1 MNHNIL
7 FLLLIALCLG
17 GCDSAAPRL
26 PEKPE
31 GPSPVQVLQ
40 DRVESERQSRIAA
53 EQATVR
59 ESEHRRRWE
68 LAATA
73 ATILAL
79 VGFLLG
85 TILGSRGRRHAEEQS
100 TL

>member
-1 MNHNIL
+1 MNHNLL
-7 FLLLIALCLG
+7 FLLLTAICLSS
-17 GCDSAAPRL
+17 CNPAPQE
-26 PEKPE
+26 PQQ

-40 DRVESERQSRIAA
+40 DRVESERQSRIEAQ
-53 EQATVR
+53 QATVR

-73 ATILAL
+73 ASILAL
-79 VGFLLG
+79 AGFLLG
-85 TILGSRGRRHAEEQS
+85 TILGSRGRRHAEKEA